1 MNNSKKVLLL
11 VLSALT
17 VVFILQNITDV
28 EIEFLFWSLRMSRA
42 LMVIFL
48 IAIGVVI
55 GWALSSSESRRK
67 KKDDKKV

>member
-1 MNNSKKVLLL
+1 MNSKKVLLL
-11 VLSALT
+11 ILSTLT

-28 EIEFLFWSLRMSRA
+28 EIEFLFWSLCMSRA

-55 GWALSSSESRRK
+55 GWVLGSSESRRK
-67 KKDDKKV
+67 TKDDKKV